1 LVFWGIWGGVQM
13 FIPGLQMCTNEITI
27 VGIFF
32 FLNFE
37 YGGANVTDL
46 PKCFF
51 FLVFPINVGTEYSN
65 TNKIKLI
72 K

>member
-1 LVFWGIWGGVQM
+1 M

-32 FLNFE
+32 FSNFE

-46 PKCFF
+46 RFSTLRHGMKTKNKTT
-51 FLVFPINVGTEYSN
+51 LLGVVGT
-65 TNKIKLI
+65 
-72 K
+72 